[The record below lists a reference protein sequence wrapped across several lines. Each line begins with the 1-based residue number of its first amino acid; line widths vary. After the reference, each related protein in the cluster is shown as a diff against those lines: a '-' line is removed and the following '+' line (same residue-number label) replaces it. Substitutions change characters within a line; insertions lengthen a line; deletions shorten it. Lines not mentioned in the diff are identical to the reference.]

1 MPQKNKLVDLS
12 IIVPVYNEINYLDEF
27 TRRLLDSFED
37 QDAEYIFIND
47 GSTDGTSKILKRYK
61 EYER

>member
-47 GSTDGTSKILKRYK
+47 GSTKGQSEVI
-61 EYER
+61 